1 VSKRERP
8 QTGTTCP
15 AQSEAAPENHVLG
28 PGEAEHA
35 LARHRL
41 PAERGRPGPLPRSEE
56 IPRAQAAIVGANIRA
71 LRHRHGLTQ
80 AQLGA
85 LMGWPTITTVCAAE
99 GRRGGQ
105 QRGFTADEVTRLAS
119 IFDTIPALL
128 VTRCA
133 HCEGHPPPGYACL
146 TCGAQAAPEPVASP
160 R

>member
-1 VSKRERP
+1 MSERARTVRRAQP
-8 QTGTTCP
+8 EAP
-15 AQSEAAPENHVLG
+15 AVNHAPG
-28 PGEAEHA
+28 PDEAEHA
-35 LARHRL
+35 HARPR
-41 PAERGRPGPLPRSEE
+41 AERGRPGPLPRSEE
-56 IPRAQAAIVGANIRA
+56 IPRAQAAVVGANIRA

-105 QRGFTADEVTRLAS
+105 QRGFTTTEVTRLAS
-119 IFDTIPALL
+119 IFDTTTAQLL
-128 VTRCA
+128 TRCA

-146 TCGAQAAPEPVASP
+146 TCGTQAAHEPVAST